1 MGRWEYDFDNLD
13 LGTIICDMLESSD
26 CPRAREVPCMSF
38 PSDLHYFLFRDS
50 GYQVPSIIKFGHVS
64 DIETQR
70 NMVVI
75 SLTRLVPALEQ

>member
-1 MGRWEYDFDNLD
+1 
-13 LGTIICDMLESSD
+13 
-26 CPRAREVPCMSF
+26 MSF